1 MVSRREFLGT
11 LGVPAAA
18 IAGVSLC
25 PIRASAVLSNLAS
38 YKGGPEESATNE
50 DFWFQISQAYTVDR
64 SIVNLNNGGV
74 SPSTRIVQDAM
85 KRHLDF
91 SNKAPAH
98 TMWNVLEPQRE
109 GVRQRLAREFGVD
122 KEEVALTRNAS
133 EGLETCQFGF
143 DLKRGDEVLTTTV
156 DYPRMIN
163 TFKQR
168 ERREGIVL
176 KQFSIPIPCENPEEL
191 VSLFEQNI
199 TPRTRMILVSHMVFC
214 TGQILPVDKIVAL
227 GRAKSI
233 PVIVDGAHALAHFNF
248 RISDLNCD
256 YYATSLHKWLCAPH
270 GTGLLYVR
278 RDKIKD
284 LWPLMA
290 AAEDRDDDIRKFEEI
305 GTHPAA
311 NYLAIGEA
319 LTFHQGIG
327 GGRKEARLRYLRDY
341 WAKRLLE
348 HDRVR
353 LHTSL
358 KPGFACAIAVVQ
370 IDGVDTGKLVEWL
383 WKKHRILTVAIK
395 HDEFEGMR
403 VSPNVYTMLPELD
416 RFCDSMEHVI
426 QEGLPA

>member
-1 MVSRREFLGT
+1 MVSRRQFLGS
-11 LGVPAAA
+11 LSMPAAA
-18 IAGVSLC
+18 IAGATLC
-25 PIRASAVLSNLAS
+25 PARASAILSNLAA
-38 YKGGPEESATNE
+38 YNGGPYEAARDE
-50 DFWFQISQAYTVDR
+50 DFWFQVSQAYTVDR
-64 SIVNLNNGGV
+64 SIINLNNGGV
-74 SPSTRIVQDAM
+74 SPATRLVQDAM

-109 GVRQRLAREFGVD
+109 SVRKRLAKEFGVD
-122 KEEVALTRNAS
+122 PEEIALTRNAS
-133 EGLETCQFGF
+133 EGLQACQFGF
-143 DLKRGDEVLTTTV
+143 DLQRGDEVLTTTV

-176 KQFSIPIPCENPEEL
+176 KQFSIPTPCENPSEI

-199 TPRTRMILVSHMVFC
+199 TPKTRMILVSHLVFC
-214 TGQILPVDKIVAL
+214 TGQILPVREVAAL
-227 GRAKSI
+227 GRAKGI
-233 PVIVDGAHALAHFNF
+233 PVIIDGAHALAHFSF
-248 RISDLNCD
+248 KISDLDCD

-284 LWPLMA
+284 FWPLMA
-290 AAEDRDDDIRKFEEI
+290 AAEEQDENIRKFEEI

-311 NYLAIGEA
+311 PYLAIAEA

-327 GGRKEARLRYLRDY
+327 RDRKEARLTYLRDY
-341 WAKRLLE
+341 WAKRLLQN
-348 HDRVR
+348 DRVR

-370 IDGVDTGKLVEWL
+370 IDGVDTGKLVSWL
-383 WKKHRILTVAIK
+383 WKKHRIMAVAIK
-395 HDEFEGMR
+395 HEEFKGMR

-416 RFCDSMEHVI
+416 RFCDAVEHVI
-426 QEGLPA
+426 RKGLPA